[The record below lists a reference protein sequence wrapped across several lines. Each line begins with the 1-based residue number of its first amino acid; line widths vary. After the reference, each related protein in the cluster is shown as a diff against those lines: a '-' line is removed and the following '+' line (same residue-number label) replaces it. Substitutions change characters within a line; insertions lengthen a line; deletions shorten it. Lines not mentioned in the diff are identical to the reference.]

1 MWRPI
6 LSAALLAAALPV
18 QAHTANIEP
27 DGPNRFAVQ
36 FWGHGGQTE
45 PYAVGKVRSVTAF
58 DARGGAVAL
67 TTAVGAD
74 GVVRAT
80 AAAAPAVVL
89 LTFDNGI
96 WSRAEGGK
104 SEEKPMNENPGA
116 TRGTHALKTA
126 KTIVQWSAA
135 TTRVYGQ
142 SLELVPLTAAA
153 PRVGQPLR
161 VRVLFDGKPL
171 PGAKVAAHEEAPAVL
186 ADADG
191 VAALPVVAGRN
202 TVWVNH
208 RIDVAREP
216 RFTQLSVETVLRFE
230 GQ

>member
-1 MWRPI
+1 M
-6 LSAALLAAALPV
+6 LKHVFGAALLAAALAA
-18 QAHTANIEP
+18 QAHTAQIEP

-36 FWGHGGQTE
+36 FWGHGGRTE
-45 PYAVGKVRSVTAF
+45 PYATSKVRSVTAF
-58 DARGGAVAL
+58 DARGGAVSVS
-67 TTAVGAD
+67 TAVGAD

-80 AAAAPAVVL
+80 TAAPAAVVL

-116 TRGTHALKTA
+116 TRGTHALKVA
-126 KTIVQWSAA
+126 KTVAQWNAA
-135 TTRVYGQ
+135 VTRVYGQ
-142 SLELVPLTAAA
+142 PLEIVPLAAAA

-161 VRVLFDGKPL
+161 VRVLYAGKPL
-171 PGAKVAAHEEAPAVL
+171 AGAKVAADEDAPAVL
-186 ADADG
+186 TDADG

-216 RFTQLSVETVLRFE
+216 RFTQLSLEAVLRFE